1 MFENVSQRISFEQ
14 LSAKTYLDFCD
25 ILFPKPDEPRDS
37 QKISLMISA
46 TSAIQYPENGIFLRL
61 CLAPWF
67 LQGQEV
73 SAWKGWS
80 PDNTINATACESVDR
95 IQLALNSFYT
105 IATIS
110 AIVLAW
116 CLVRLMQSFV
126 YAKPLL
132 SPFSEINVVEMILG
146 GSENGNIGGISELFG
161 RSSTIDASK
170 IGQKLYTTR
179 IYIRPALEN
188 EENSYEITTLRQE

>member
-14 LSAKTYLDFCD
+14 LSAKTYLDFYD

-46 TSAIQYPENGIFLRL
+46 TTGVQLPDNGIFLGL

-67 LQGQEV
+67 LQGQIV
-73 SAWKGWS
+73 SAWKAWS
-80 PDNTINATACESVDR
+80 PDNAIHATACESVDR

-105 IATIS
+105 IAIIS

-146 GSENGNIGGISELFG
+146 GSENGNIGRISELFG

-170 IGQKLYTTR
+170 IGQ
-179 IYIRPALEN
+179 N
-188 EENSYEITTLRQE
+188 